1 MAGKQYQRSPYCA
14 TMRHRAPPSDNMANR
29 PPDEPRRSVRATKGQ
44 HTKSLDLLDQP
55 SEPKKKT
62 TKKSKKAAEQEA
74 EVEVIRCVCGAV
86 ETGANDDE
94 PWIACDNCGVWQH
107 NVCVGVTTYEEDIPK
122 TYLCEQCDPAFH
134 KELLDAFARGEDI
147 LAERRRKY
155 EIQKLEDEKNEANEE
170 AKKKGKKKGKRN
182 SDQKSEASHGTNGKA
197 NSPAVSELKKEKKD
211 TVARSGSTKRKAR
224 DDEVQ
229 DSPKA
234 CLTMLQIPKHLL
246 TETQEPQTK
255 VRKVSSQPAR
265 PASPPRTLPVKII
278 DLESARQGSAKLVLK
293 SLVHAIPI
301 AITAGVFA
309 LNKDDTVHT
318 KAERLAVEVEDA
330 VHTTH
335 ADKNA
340 YIKQSRAISFNLKQN
355 QELTNGLL
363 TRSLSP
369 QALAAMTS
377 DDMASKELKRETAEM
392 KARSDK
398 QAIMVSD
405 DGPRIRRTHKGD
417 EVIEEDNFTVPND
430 STMSTSRRR
439 SMMDP
444 NAEMASRSRENSPG
458 DQVELP
464 ESIDDH
470 RSRDDIRGHVAPKY
484 PLNIDTK
491 AQAPTRKPSTSA
503 DFDINKVFSSVQS
516 PVNTQ
521 HVRRQSSNNVP
532 PSHGPGVDPEIDK
545 LLQDD
550 NESPPYS
557 PAEYNSDPE
566 IIWRG
571 TVTMDSIAKFPAVA
585 KHIGG
590 ADLSRLL
597 PWSDILQKDLR
608 VAGRIDQEKANE
620 YLCSLR
626 YSPPTDV
633 VVVNVTPTGEA
644 ASQGFRELYDYFQS
658 KTRYGVL
665 TNKGVGNIRDTYL
678 VPVPPNPGN
687 LPDFI
692 INLEGHKVPED
703 RSEPMILVALVI
715 RNEYNVNAQQS
726 FDGAN
731 EAQSPSM
738 IGHPQRQ
745 MSISGSAP
753 QMSPIAPQGSFQGPP
768 PALPSQPQ
776 MPLDEAQ
783 RRQQQEQQRMRDQQE
798 GEVNARRI
806 LGEFVDA
813 PTVAFLMPQAY
824 QMRPVEW
831 QVIRRIL
838 EEDEKARGDLQ
849 HLSQVLEIRMAQE
862 SQVPPTA

>member
-1 MAGKQYQRSPYCA
+1 MA
-14 TMRHRAPPSDNMANR
+14 
-29 PPDEPRRSVRATKGQ
+29 DEPRRSVRATKGQ

-55 SEPKKKT
+55 SEPKKKA
-62 TKKSKKAAEQEA
+62 TKRSKKAAVEE
-74 EVEVIRCVCGAV
+74 EVEVIRCVCGAI
-86 ETGANDDE
+86 ETGDNDNE
-94 PWIACDNCGVWQH
+94 PWIACDKCGVWQH
-107 NVCVGVTTYEEDIPK
+107 NVCVGVAVYEDDVPK
-122 TYLCEQCDPAFH
+122 TYMCEQCDPVFH
-134 KELLDAFARGEDI
+134 KPLLEAFERGEDI
-147 LAERRRKY
+147 LGERRRAY
-155 EIQKLEDEKNEANEE
+155 ELQKLQDEQEE
-170 AKKKGKKKGKRN
+170 ALKKKGKKKGKRN

-197 NSPAVSELKKEKKD
+197 NSPAVADLKKEKKD
-211 TVARSGSTKRKAR
+211 TVVRSGSTKRKAR
-224 DDEVQ
+224 DDEAQ
-229 DSPKA
+229 DSGK
-234 CLTMLQIPKHLL
+234 
-246 TETQEPQTK
+246 EPHSK
-255 VRKVSSQPAR
+255 VRKVSSQPAQL
-265 PASPPRTLPVKII
+265 ASPPRTLSVKIL
-278 DLESARQGSAKLVLK
+278 DLESNRQGSARLIHK
-293 SLVHAIPI
+293 SLLQAIPN
-301 AITAGVFA
+301 AIKAGVFA
-309 LNKDDTVHT
+309 LNKDDDVAL

-330 VHTTH
+330 VHNTH
-335 ADKNA
+335 ADKTA
-340 YIKQSRAISFNLKQN
+340 YVKQSRAIGFNLKQN

-369 QALAAMTS
+369 HALASMTS

-417 EVIEEDNFTVPND
+417 EMVEEDNFAVPND

-444 NAEMASRSRENSPG
+444 NAEMAARSRENSPG
-458 DQVELP
+458 EQVELP

-470 RSRDDIRGHVAPKY
+470 RSRDDIRGHAAPKH

-491 AQAPTRKPSTSA
+491 AQQPVRKPSGSA

-516 PVNTQ
+516 PLNAH
-521 HVRRQSSNNVP
+521 HVRRQSTTTAP
-532 PSHGPGVDPEIDK
+532 PSQGPGVDPEIDK

-550 NESPPYS
+550 EGNESPPYS
-557 PAEYNSDPE
+557 PAEYSSDPD

-571 TVTMDSIAKFPAVA
+571 AVTMDSIAKFPAVA

-590 ADLSRLL
+590 ADISQTI
-597 PWSDILQKDLR
+597 PWSDVLQKDLR

-644 ASQGFRELYDYFQS
+644 AAQGFSELYDYFQS

-678 VPVPPNPGN
+678 VPIPPNPGN

-692 INLEGHKVPED
+692 INLEGHRVPEV
-703 RSEPMILVALVI
+703 RAEPMILVALVI
-715 RNEYNVNAQQS
+715 RHENNSTTHQGSESAI
-726 FDGAN
+726 

-745 MSISGSAP
+745 MSMSGAAP
-753 QMSPIAPQGSFQGPP
+753 AMSPIAPQGSFQGPP
-768 PALPSQPQ
+768 PQLVSQSP
-776 MPLDEAQ
+776 MSDEAV
-783 RRQQQEQQRMRDQQE
+783 RRQQQEQQRIHDQQV
-798 GEVNARRI
+798 GEVNARGI

-838 EEDEKARGDLQ
+838 AEDEKSRVDLQ
-849 HLSQVLEIRMAQE
+849 HLSQVLEVRMAEE
-862 SQVPPTA
+862 SQGPPQA